1 MMRLQKKKPR
11 QSLEGR
17 LQLEIIKM
25 VRSLGYAIGKNK
37 TVGIFRDGRFS
48 KDQYVFRGFPD
59 LTMFVPE
66 LVFCEV
72 KAPKGR
78 MSQDQ
83 IEFEKLCTKA
93 GIRYIVA
100 RKIEDVV
107 EVINN
112 KKSSD
117 FKK

>member
-1 MMRLQKKKPR
+1 MKRAPIKKKPR
-11 QSLEGR
+11 KNLEGR
-17 LQLEIIKM
+17 LQLAIIKM
-25 VRSLGYAIGKNK
+25 VRSLGYAIGKTK

-48 KDQYVFRGFPD
+48 KDRYVFLGFPD

-72 KAPKGR
+72 KSEKGL
-78 MSQDQ
+78 MSPDQ
-83 IEFEKLCTKA
+83 IEFAKLCTKA

-107 EVINN
+107 EVINKTN
-112 KKSSD
+112 RRD
-117 FKK
+117 P